1 MVGVE
6 RPHLHAHVAHSAV
19 GAIGEPPGLPNPVS
33 RPAPDPDD
41 DRSRRSTAA
50 RAATAGTP
58 LHPHPTKP
66 NPSEQDSTRKK
77 LLASP
82 RFQFAVLLFLLNF
95 LLGWPAAILL
105 GSLAVWVGAKWLG
118 LLGGLL
124 VYAVSWVMLGIAVL
138 IGGREVVSHSRWL
151 VQRWLEKRR
160 EQRERRGE

>member
-1 MVGVE
+1 VTLISG
-6 RPHLHAHVAHSAV
+6 
-19 GAIGEPPGLPNPVS
+19 PPAQRISVS
-33 RPAPDPDD
+33 RPTPEPDD
-41 DRSRRSTAA
+41 GRSRRPTAA
-50 RAATAGTP
+50 RASTAGTP
-58 LHPHPTKP
+58 LHPQPTKP
-66 NPSEQDSTRKK
+66 NPPEQDSRRKK

-124 VYAVSWVMLGIAVL
+124 VYGVSWVMLGIAVL